1 MLQITLKFKK
11 SEVCNIVDCIINDL
25 KYEMEGEFEGQKEV
39 VSSMHN
45 EIDVVRALRDYY
57 INNAPDDPEDSE
69 EE

>member
-11 SEVCNIVDCIINDL
+11 SEVCDIVDYIIDDL
-25 KYEMEGEFEGQKEV
+25 KYE
-39 VSSMHN
+39 N